1 MAIKSVPNQQLADE
15 VHKPIIGKFKKRRVY
30 FSFKHN
36 IFDVHLADMQLII
49 KYNRGIRFYYVPLIS
64 LANMCGFFL

>member
-1 MAIKSVPNQQLADE
+1 MGIKSVPNQQLADE

-36 IFDVHLADMQLII
+36 ILDVHLADVQLII
-49 KYNRGIRFYYVPLIS
+49 K
-64 LANMCGFFL
+64 